1 MCDSSF
7 PFNYFACIC
16 AIDAMIMLFI
26 LQYWIYLF
34 GIMYMQFLL
43 FDPIYA
49 FARNLALHSL
59 IHVQLIGY
67 NLQRRARSLKLYH
80 IEHYRHMHIATDQK

>member
-1 MCDSSF
+1 
-7 PFNYFACIC
+7 
-16 AIDAMIMLFI
+16 
-26 LQYWIYLF
+26 
-34 GIMYMQFLL
+34 MQFLL

-80 IEHYRHMHIATDQK
+80 IEHYRHVHIATDQK